1 MKAYRYSVILF
12 ALTAVGIGFAL
23 LVVTAFRGGWVGF
36 VLGALFIAYGGG
48 RFALM
53 RRRG

>member
-23 LVVTAFRGGWVGF
+23 LVITALRGGWVGF
-36 VLGALFIAYGGG
+36 VLGALFIAYGAG

-53 RRRG
+53 RRR